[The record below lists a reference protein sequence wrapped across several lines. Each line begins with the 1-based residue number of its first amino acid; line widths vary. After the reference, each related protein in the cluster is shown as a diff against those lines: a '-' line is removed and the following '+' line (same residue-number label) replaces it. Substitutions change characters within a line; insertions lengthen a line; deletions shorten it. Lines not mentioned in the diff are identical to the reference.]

1 MGNGNGWR
9 SRGNVTRGLVGMSA
23 LFVFVFVAMAMVLA
37 SLVPMPR
44 GAMSWRNAVPVDQEL
59 RTLNRVSHWPQQWVD
74 AVCEPPLYQLRNYG
88 RLPHATY
95 TAACRSLVEY
105 AGHTSNLMVAR
116 YSDELPMQVD
126 LGAEEY
132 EFYSFA
138 SWYGELFVVAT
149 ASDESVTGANG
160 LGVSPFLQPLEQFG
174 FTVYSGPGP
183 P

>member
-1 MGNGNGWR
+1 M
-9 SRGNVTRGLVGMSA
+9 TRGLVAVSA
-23 LFVFVFVAMAMVLA
+23 LLVVVTAVAVMA

-95 TAACRSLVEY
+95 TAACRSRVEY
-105 AGHTSNLMVAR
+105 AGDVSNLMIAR
-116 YSDELPMQVD
+116 YPDELPMQVD
-126 LGAEEY
+126 LGAEGY

-138 SWYGELFVVAT
+138 RWYGELFVVTT
-149 ASDESVTGANG
+149 ASDTRVTTANG
-160 LGVSPFLQPLEQFG
+160 RGVSPFLQPLEQFG